1 MRYLWRVKIDGLWY
15 VGAYYKF
22 LPYTPC
28 PVGYKDNQ
36 DNYKHVLIQT
46 ESSDWNMPRSIIG
59 VDIPK
64 NCLDTLGQ
72 CTGLKDKN
80 GILIFKCQ
88 DKVSSGK
95 QYLSHIFIINEAVEL
110 GFYPK
115 DLFVLIAKT
124 RLVADWQKNQ
134 KHSRKFHSYFLVFEK
149 NNKKIKYI

>member
-22 LPYTPC
+22 LPYTPS

-46 ESSDWNMPRSIIG
+46 ESSDWNMPRGITG

-80 GILIFKCQ
+80 GILIYEGDICEYDING
-88 DKVSSGK
+88 DKQISEIYYDYTFCAFVTKLYDIPGYK
-95 QYLSHIFIINEAVEL
+95 KLNECTIV
-110 GFYPK
+110 G
-115 DLFVLIAKT
+115 
-124 RLVADWQKNQ
+124 
-134 KHSRKFHSYFLVFEK
+134 
-149 NNKKIKYI
+149 NKWEENL

>member
-46 ESSDWNMPRSIIG
+46 ESSDWNMPRGITGI
-59 VDIPK
+59 DIPK

-80 GILIFKCQ
+80 GTLIYEGDICEYDING
-88 DKVSSGK
+88 DK
-95 QYLSHIFIINEAVEL
+95 QII
-110 GFYPK
+110 
-115 DLFVLIAKT
+115 
-124 RLVADWQKNQ
+124 
-134 KHSRKFHSYFLVFEK
+134 
-149 NNKKIKYI
+149 

>member
-22 LPYTPC
+22 LPYTPS
-28 PVGYKDNQ
+28 PVAYKDKQ

-46 ESSDWNMPRSIIG
+46 ESSDWNMPRGITG

-80 GILIFKCQ
+80 ETYIYEGDICEYDIKGEQQIGEIYYDYTFAAFVTKPYDILGYRK
-88 DKVSSGK
+88 
-95 QYLSHIFIINEAVEL
+95 LNECTIV
-110 GFYPK
+110 G
-115 DLFVLIAKT
+115 
-124 RLVADWQKNQ
+124 
-134 KHSRKFHSYFLVFEK
+134 
-149 NNKKIKYI
+149 NKWEENL

>member
-22 LPYTPC
+22 LPYTPS

-46 ESSDWNMPRSIIG
+46 ESSDWNMPRGITG

-80 GILIFKCQ
+80 GILIYEGDICEYDING
-88 DKVSSGK
+88 DKQISEIYYDYTFCAFVTKLYDIPGYK
-95 QYLSHIFIINEAVEL
+95 KLNECIIV
-110 GFYPK
+110 G
-115 DLFVLIAKT
+115 
-124 RLVADWQKNQ
+124 
-134 KHSRKFHSYFLVFEK
+134 
-149 NNKKIKYI
+149 NKWEENL